1 MGTNKF
7 IEEKYGLSKNPFLDK
22 IARDT
27 WLSTWVDRDE
37 QLSKWQ
43 GVISN
48 LEAPQ
53 KNYIVL
59 IIGDYGR
66 GKTQSLM
73 KVVDEAR
80 KYNVILPVFLN
91 FRGEQKPK
99 EPGLEFIF
107 RIFKSID
114 FRKIG
119 EIYASKLPD
128 AIETIPDDLDEV
140 KAVFRNCWF
149 ADEPMVQN
157 LALYFLR
164 GEVRPTRTDL
174 RQLGII
180 RKIDDIDIAKE
191 YLAGVL
197 NLLKTLGFQT
207 LLLAVDEVEYLFS
220 LVPRPQQSIYLAL
233 LRGLFDF
240 PVGMTKDVGDIVKIA
255 IFLAISE
262 DGYRRL
268 REIEK
273 EEMASGGPTRPLL
286 DRVDIETTL
295 TALTKEYAKEL
306 IVKRLHFNR
315 IEGRYT
321 NQPLIP
327 FDETFI
333 DFIWEITAGMPR
345 DIIEKCNHVLDA
357 GIEKGIPKLDRHAAE
372 ALLRERKEL

>member
-1 MGTNKF
+1 MGADKF
-7 IEEKYGLSKNPFLDK
+7 IEEKYGLTKNPFLDR
-22 IARDT
+22 IARES

-37 QLSKWQ
+37 QLTQWRA
-43 GVISN
+43 VLSN
-48 LEAPQ
+48 LESSE
-53 KNYIVL
+53 KNYIVM

-73 KVVDEAR
+73 KIIDEVR
-80 KYNVILPVFLN
+80 NYDTIYPVFLN
-91 FRGEQKPK
+91 FKGEQKSTA
-99 EPGLEFIF
+99 PGLEFMF

-114 FRKIG
+114 FRSIG
-119 EIYASKLPD
+119 RVYENKLQE

-140 KAVFRNCWF
+140 KSILKNCWF
-149 ADEPMVQN
+149 AETTLQN
-157 LALYFLR
+157 MALYFMR
-164 GEVRPTRTDL
+164 GEFKPTRTDL

-191 YLAGVL
+191 YLAGIL
-197 NLLKTLGFQT
+197 KLLKTLGFQT

-240 PVGMTKDVGDIVKIA
+240 PVGMTKEIGDIAKIA
-255 IFLAISE
+255 IFMSISE

-268 REIEK
+268 RDIES

-286 DRVDIETTL
+286 DRVDIETRL
-295 TALTKEYAKEL
+295 SPLTKEYTKEL
-306 IVKRLHFNR
+306 IIKRLLYSR

-321 NQPLIP
+321 DKPLIP

-333 DFIWEITAGMPR
+333 DFIWEITEGVPR
-345 DIIEKCNHVLDA
+345 EVMVKCTHVLDA
-357 GIEKGIPKLDRHAAE
+357 GIEKGVPYLDRETAE
-372 ALLRERKEL
+372 ALLRDRKQL

>member
-1 MGTNKF
+1 MGANRF
-7 IEEKYGLSKNPFLDK
+7 IEEKYGLTKNPFLDR
-22 IARDT
+22 IGRET

-37 QLSKWQ
+37 QLTKWRAI
-43 GVISN
+43 ISN
-48 LEAPQ
+48 LESPQ

-73 KVVDEAR
+73 KVVDEA
-80 KYNVILPVFLN
+80 KNYDVILPAFLN
-91 FRGEQKPK
+91 FRGEQKSTA
-99 EPGLEFIF
+99 PGLDFMF

-114 FRKIG
+114 FRRLGKI
-119 EIYASKLPD
+119 YQNKLPAAID
-128 AIETIPDDLDEV
+128 AIPDDLDEV
-140 KAVFRNCWF
+140 KTVLKRLCF
-149 ADEPMVQN
+149 AEPMVQN
-157 LALYFLR
+157 MALYFLR
-164 GEVRPTRTDL
+164 GEFKPTRTDL

-191 YLAGVL
+191 YLAGIL
-197 NLLKTLGFQT
+197 NLLRALGFQT

-220 LVPRPQQSIYLAL
+220 LVPKPQQSIYLAL

-240 PVGMTKDVGDIVKIA
+240 PVGITKEIGDIAKIA

-268 REIEK
+268 RDIEN

-286 DRVDIETTL
+286 DRVDIETRL
-295 TALTKEYAKEL
+295 AALTKEYAREL

-321 NQPLIP
+321 DQPLIP
-327 FDETFI
+327 FDETFT
-333 DFIWEITAGMPR
+333 DFIWEITEGIPR

-357 GIEKGIPKLDRHAAE
+357 GIEKGVPILDRETAE

>member
-43 GVISN
+43 GVISD

-80 KYNVILPVFLN
+80 KHEVILPVFLN

-99 EPGLEFIF
+99 EPGLEFMF

-119 EIYASKLPD
+119 RIYESKLPD

-149 ADEPMVQN
+149 AEPTVQN
-157 LALYFLR
+157 MAIYFLR
-164 GEVRPTRTDL
+164 GEFRPTRTDL

-197 NLLKTLGFQT
+197 NLLKTLGFQA

-240 PVGMTKDVGDIVKIA
+240 PVGMTKDIGDIAKIA
-255 IFLAISE
+255 IFLAVSE

-268 REIEK
+268 REIEN

-315 IEGRYT
+315 VEGRFT

-333 DFIWEITAGMPR
+333 DFIWEITEGMPR

-357 GIEKGIPKLDRHAAE
+357 GIEKGIPNLDRHTAE

>member
-1 MGTNKF
+1 MGANKF
-7 IEEKYGLSKNPFLDK
+7 IEEKYGLTKNPFLDR
-22 IARDT
+22 IGREI
-27 WLSTWVDRDE
+27 WLSTWVDKDE
-37 QLSKWQ
+37 QLTKWRAI
-43 GVISN
+43 ISN
-48 LEAPQ
+48 LESPQ

-73 KVVDEAR
+73 KVVDETR
-80 KYNVILPVFLN
+80 NYNTILPVFLN
-91 FRGEQKPK
+91 FKGEQKSTA
-99 EPGLEFIF
+99 PGLEFMF

-114 FRKIG
+114 FRRMAR
-119 EIYASKLPD
+119 IYGDKLPA

-140 KAVFRNCWF
+140 KSVLKNCWF
-149 ADEPMVQN
+149 AETMLQN
-157 LALYFLR
+157 MALYFLR
-164 GEVRPTRTDL
+164 GEFKPTRTDL
-174 RQLGII
+174 RRLGII

-191 YLAGVL
+191 YLAGIL
-197 NLLKTLGFQT
+197 NLLKALGFQT

-240 PVGMTKDVGDIVKIA
+240 PIGMTKEIGDIAKIA

-268 REIEK
+268 REIEN

-286 DRVDIETTL
+286 DRVDIETRL

-315 IEGRYT
+315 IKGRYT
-321 NQPLIP
+321 DQPLIP
-327 FDETFI
+327 FDDTFI
-333 DFIWEITAGMPR
+333 DFIWELTKGMPR
-345 DIIEKCNHVLDA
+345 DILVKCTHVLDA
-357 GIEKGIPKLDRHAAE
+357 GIEKGVRHLNRETAE

>member
-1 MGTNKF
+1 MGANKF
-7 IEEKYGLSKNPFLDK
+7 IEDKYGLAKNPFLDR
-22 IARDT
+22 IARES

-37 QLSKWQ
+37 QLSQWQ
-43 GVISN
+43 AVISN

-53 KNYIVL
+53 KNYIVF

-73 KVVDEAR
+73 KIIAEAE
-80 KYNVILPVFLN
+80 KHNVILPAFLN
-91 FRGEQKPK
+91 FRGEQKPTA
-99 EPGLEFIF
+99 PGLDFIF

-114 FRKIG
+114 FRG
-119 EIYASKLPD
+119 LREIYGDKLQI
-128 AIETIPDDLDEV
+128 AVEAIPDDLDEV
-140 KAVFRNCWF
+140 KTVLKNLCF
-149 ADEPMVQN
+149 AEQSVQN
-157 LALYFLR
+157 MALYFLR
-164 GEVRPTRTDL
+164 GEFKPTKADL

-191 YLAGVL
+191 YLAGIL

-220 LVPRPQQSIYLAL
+220 LVSKPQQSIYLAL

-240 PVGMTKDVGDIVKIA
+240 PLGIPKKTGDIAKIA

-268 REIEK
+268 RDIEK

-286 DRVDIETTL
+286 DRVDIETRL
-295 TALTKEYAKEL
+295 AALTKQYAREL
-306 IVKRLHFNR
+306 IIKRLHFDR

-321 NQPLIP
+321 KQPLIP
-327 FDETFI
+327 FEENFI
-333 DFIWEITAGMPR
+333 DFIWEITEGVPR
-345 DIIEKCNHVLDA
+345 DIIVKCMHVLDA
-357 GIEKGIPKLDRHAAE
+357 GIEKGIPRLNREIAE

>member
-1 MGTNKF
+1 MGADKF
-7 IEEKYGLSKNPFLDK
+7 IEEKYGLAKNPFLDK
-22 IARDT
+22 IARET
-27 WLSTWVDRDE
+27 WLSTWVNRDE
-37 QLSKWQ
+37 QLTRWRAI
-43 GVISN
+43 ISN
-48 LEAPQ
+48 LEAPE

-80 KYNVILPVFLN
+80 NYNTILPVFLN
-91 FRGEQKPK
+91 FRGEQKSTA
-99 EPGLEFIF
+99 PGLEFMF

-114 FRKIG
+114 FRRIG
-119 EIYASKLPD
+119 RIYGDKLPD

-140 KAVFRNCWF
+140 KSVLKNCWF
-149 ADEPMVQN
+149 AETTLQN
-157 LALYFLR
+157 MAIYFLR
-164 GEVRPTRTDL
+164 GEFKPTRTDL

-191 YLAGVL
+191 YLAGIL

-220 LVPRPQQSIYLAL
+220 LVPKPQQSIYLAL

-240 PVGMTKDVGDIVKIA
+240 PVGISEDIGDIAKIA

-268 REIEK
+268 REIEN

-295 TALTKEYAKEL
+295 SALTKEYTKEL
-306 IVKRLHFNR
+306 IIKRLHFNR
-315 IEGRYT
+315 IEGQYT
-321 NQPLIP
+321 DQPLIP

-333 DFIWEITAGMPR
+333 DFIWEITEGIPR

-357 GIEKGIPKLDRHAAE
+357 GIEKGVPHLDRETAE

>member
-1 MGTNKF
+1 MGANKF
-7 IEEKYGLSKNPFLDK
+7 IEEKYGLTKNPFLDK
-22 IARDT
+22 IARET
-27 WLSTWVDRDE
+27 WLSTWVNRDE
-37 QLSKWQ
+37 QLIRWRA
-43 GVISN
+43 VISN
-48 LEAPQ
+48 LEAPE

-59 IIGDYGR
+59 IVGDYGR

-80 KYNVILPVFLN
+80 NYNTILPVFLN
-91 FRGEQKPK
+91 FRGEQKSTA
-99 EPGLEFIF
+99 PGLEFIF

-114 FRKIG
+114 FRRIG
-119 EIYASKLPD
+119 RIYGDKLTD

-140 KAVFRNCWF
+140 KSVLKNCWF
-149 ADEPMVQN
+149 AETTLQN
-157 LALYFLR
+157 MAVYFLR
-164 GEVRPTRTDL
+164 GEFKPARTDL

-191 YLAGVL
+191 YLAGIL
-197 NLLKTLGFQT
+197 NLLKALGFQT

-240 PVGMTKDVGDIVKIA
+240 PLGITKDIGDIAKIA

-268 REIEK
+268 REIES

-286 DRVDIETTL
+286 DRVDIETRL
-295 TALTKEYAKEL
+295 AALTQEYTREL
-306 IVKRLHFNR
+306 IIKRLHFNR
-315 IEGRYT
+315 IEGQYT
-321 NQPLIP
+321 DQPLIP

-333 DFIWEITAGMPR
+333 DFIWEITEGMPR
-345 DIIEKCNHVLDA
+345 DILEKCNHVLDA
-357 GIEKGIPKLDRHAAE
+357 GIEKGVPLLDRETAE

>member
-1 MGTNKF
+1 MGANKF
-7 IEEKYGLSKNPFLDK
+7 IEEKYGLTKNPFLDR
-22 IARDT
+22 IGREI

-37 QLSKWQ
+37 QLTKWRAI
-43 GVISN
+43 ISN
-48 LEAPQ
+48 LESPQ

-80 KYNVILPVFLN
+80 NYNTILPVFLN
-91 FRGEQKPK
+91 FKGEQKSTA
-99 EPGLEFIF
+99 PGLEFMF

-114 FRKIG
+114 FRRMAR
-119 EIYASKLPD
+119 IYGDKLPA

-140 KAVFRNCWF
+140 KSVLKNCWF
-149 ADEPMVQN
+149 AETMLQN
-157 LALYFLR
+157 MALYFLR
-164 GEVRPTRTDL
+164 GEFKPTRTDL
-174 RQLGII
+174 RRLGII

-191 YLAGVL
+191 YLAGIL
-197 NLLKTLGFQT
+197 NLLKALGFQT

-240 PVGMTKDVGDIVKIA
+240 PVGMTKEIGDIAKIA

-268 REIEK
+268 REIEH

-286 DRVDIETTL
+286 DRVDVETIL
-295 TALTKEYAKEL
+295 SPLTKEYAKEL
-306 IVKRLHFNR
+306 IIKRLHFNR

-321 NQPLIP
+321 DQPLIP

-333 DFIWEITAGMPR
+333 DFIWELAEGIPR

-357 GIEKGIPKLDRHAAE
+357 GIEKGVPHLDRETAK